1 MKSNQVDQNLLYY
14 FFENRATVKT
24 KQTLRVLGKSTWGD
38 KKYWNDRPTTAIAL
52 GSLLWMN
59 SCSFCSLP
67 QASVT
72 RKLKKKGL
80 KFIFDRKWIKNVCL
94 HSFLCPLSSQET
106 TDGSAKGNETNNYLS
121 KQSHKFT
128 LAYNNFFLQ
137 HATLN
142 QFLFI
147 LKQFHLGISFLSF
160 KTYARHNTLI
170 KQQID
175 SCLIWKNICTN
186 VHNNMHLWIIICSV
200 W

>member
-1 MKSNQVDQNLLYY
+1 MIWKSNQEDQNFLYY
-14 FFENRATVKT
+14 FCENRVNPNPNTTVKT

-72 RKLKKKGL
+72 RKPKKKGL
-80 KFIFDRKWIKNVCL
+80 KFIFDRKWRKW
-94 HSFLCPLSSQET
+94 SFLCPLSSQES

-128 LAYNNFFLQ
+128 LDYNNLFYSMQ
-137 HATLN
+137 YN

-147 LKQFHLGISFLSF
+147 LKQFHLGISFLSL

-175 SCLIWKNICTN
+175 
-186 VHNNMHLWIIICSV
+186 
-200 W
+200 